1 MKKILEIVTMSLLWS
16 ENTFANNLIG
26 KQLKCG
32 TTANYMLGSVEYLR
46 FVNDRDVQGYY
57 ISNKTLK
64 VEGFSYQYS
73 VLPTSIKLEWLG
85 LKQYTISRKTL
96 KTSQGK
102 KCEIIKY
109 NIKNKLEKESQGLL
123 DEVTKDNK
131 I

>member
-1 MKKILEIVTMSLLWS
+1 M
-16 ENTFANNLIG
+16 G

-32 TTANYMLGSVEYLR
+32 TAANFMLGSVEYLR
-46 FVNDRDVQGYY
+46 FVNDKDVNGYY

-64 VEGFSYQYS
+64 VVGFSYQYS
-73 VLPTSIKLEWLG
+73 VLPTSIQLEWLG
-85 LKQYTISRKTL
+85 LEQYSISRKTL
-96 KTSQGK
+96 KTSKGN

>member
-1 MKKILEIVTMSLLWS
+1 MKKILAIVTMSLLWS

-85 LKQYTISRKTL
+85 LKQYTIS
-96 KTSQGK
+96 QGK

>member
-1 MKKILEIVTMSLLWS
+1 MKKLLAIVVLGLLWS

-32 TTANYMLGSVEYLR
+32 TTSNHMLGHFEYLR
-46 FVNDRDVQGYY
+46 FVNDRDVKAYSIG
-57 ISNKTLK
+57 NKTLK
-64 VEGFSYQYS
+64 VREFSYQYY

-85 LKQYTISRKTL
+85 IKQYTISRKTL
-96 KTSQGK
+96 KTSEGK

-109 NIKNKLEKESQGLL
+109 NIKNKLEKESQSLL